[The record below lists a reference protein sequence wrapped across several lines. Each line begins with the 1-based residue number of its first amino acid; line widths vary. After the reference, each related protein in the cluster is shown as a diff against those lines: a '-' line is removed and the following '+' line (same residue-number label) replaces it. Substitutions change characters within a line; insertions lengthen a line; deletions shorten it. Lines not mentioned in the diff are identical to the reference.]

1 MARFPHFP
9 RENSTFWRDPMVKS
23 KSKSTKPAPAFQ
35 APKLSPAG
43 KPRSKGEVYKVLGEQ
58 TGIHR
63 KQVAAV
69 FEALGKVMSVD
80 LAKPSQDK
88 PKVFQVPGLMKV
100 TARYKPAQPA
110 RKGIDPFTKQE
121 KMFKAKPASTQL
133 KIRALKALK
142 AMV

>member
-1 MARFPHFP
+1 
-9 RENSTFWRDPMVKS
+9 MVKS
-23 KSKSTKPAPAFQ
+23 KSKSTKPAPAFK
-35 APKLSPAG
+35 APKLSPAS

-58 TGIHR
+58 TNMHR
-63 KQVAAV
+63 KQVMAV

-100 TARYKPAQPA
+100 TARYKPAQGA

>member
-1 MARFPHFP
+1 
-9 RENSTFWRDPMVKS
+9 MVKTKKMS
-23 KSKSTKPAPAFQ
+23 KKPAAKAA
-35 APKLSPAG
+35 APTSMPKPSKLVASS
-43 KPRSKGEVYKVLGEQ
+43 KPRTKGEVYKVIGEQ
-58 TGIHR
+58 AGIHR
-63 KQVAAV
+63 KQVAQV
-69 FEALGKVMSVD
+69 FETLGKVMAVD

-100 TARYKPAQPA
+100 TARFKPAVPA
-110 RKGIDPFTKQE
+110 RKGIDPFTKTE

>member
-1 MARFPHFP
+1 MNHARMTVAYWCVLLAVLLPYACAYLA
-9 RENSTFWRDPMVKS
+9 KS
-23 KSKSTKPAPAFQ
+23 RGF
-35 APKLSPAG
+35 G

-58 TGIHR
+58 TGLHR
-63 KQVAAV
+63 RQVAGV

>member
-1 MARFPHFP
+1 M
-9 RENSTFWRDPMVKS
+9 
-23 KSKSTKPAPAFQ
+23 
-35 APKLSPAG
+35 
-43 KPRSKGEVYKVLGEQ
+43 
-58 TGIHR
+58 
-63 KQVAAV
+63 

-133 KIRALKALK
+133 KIRGAQGPEGDGLSLRTCQ
-142 AMV
+142 VR

>member
-1 MARFPHFP
+1 
-9 RENSTFWRDPMVKS
+9 MVKTKKSS
-23 KSKSTKPAPAFQ
+23 KKPAAKAAAPTMPKPA
-35 APKLSPAG
+35 KLVPAS
-43 KPRSKGEVYKVLGEQ
+43 KPRSKGEVYKLIGEHS
-58 TGIHR
+58 GIHR

-69 FEALGKVMSVD
+69 FETLGKIMSVD

-100 TARYKPAQPA
+100 TAKFKPAKA
-110 RKGIDPFTKQE
+110 AYKGIDPFTKTE

-133 KIRALKALK
+133 KIRPLKALK

>member
-1 MARFPHFP
+1 
-9 RENSTFWRDPMVKS
+9 MVKS
-23 KSKSTKPAPAFQ
+23 KSKSTKSAPAFK
-35 APKLSPAG
+35 APKLSPAS
-43 KPRSKGEVYKVLGEQ
+43 KPRSKGEVYKVLSEQ

-63 KQVAAV
+63 KQVVAV

-100 TARYKPAQPA
+100 TAKYKPAQPA

>member
-1 MARFPHFP
+1 
-9 RENSTFWRDPMVKS
+9 MVKTKKVS
-23 KSKSTKPAPAFQ
+23 KKPATPAFK
-35 APKLSPAG
+35 APKLTPAG
-43 KPRSKGEVYKVLGEQ
+43 KPRSKGEVYKILGEQ
-58 TGIHR
+58 TGMHR
-63 KQVAAV
+63 RDVASV

-80 LAKPSQDK
+80 LAKPAQDR

>member
-1 MARFPHFP
+1 
-9 RENSTFWRDPMVKS
+9 MVKT
-23 KSKSTKPAPAFQ
+23 KKMVKKPAAAKAAAPMPKPSKLVPA
-35 APKLSPAG
+35 S
-43 KPRSKGEVYKVLGEQ
+43 KPRSKGEVYKVIGEH

-69 FEALGKVMSVD
+69 FETMGKIMAVD
-80 LAKPSQDK
+80 LAKPSPDK

-100 TARYKPAQPA
+100 TARFKPAKA
-110 RKGIDPFTKQE
+110 AYKGIDPFTKQE